1 MWRNSLVRLPVC
13 FESRTTAAS
22 FRKLLDKK
30 AYSYKRTTSSRTY
43 TKVSFVI
50 AHEKT
55 AMVYRYI
62 IDDSKLKADIWEENP
77 SSGNVTYIEIESDD
91 ENAKHKLLK
100 EFALALPRKPW
111 EYTITQR
118 IRNGW
123 FSQGIFRAKA
133 KWENY
138 VK

>member
-1 MWRNSLVRLPVC
+1 MVKLPVC

-30 AYSYKRTTSSRTY
+30 DYKYKRTTSSKTY

-62 IDDSKLKADIWEENP
+62 IDDSRLKADIWEENP
-77 SSGNVTYIEIESDD
+77 SSGNITYIEIESDD
-91 ENAKHKLLK
+91 EYAKNELLK
-100 EFALALPRKPW
+100 EFALSLPRKPW
-111 EYTITQR
+111 EYTFTQK

-133 KWENY
+133 KWKNY

>member
-1 MWRNSLVRLPVC
+1 LVKLPVC

-30 AYSYKRTTSSRTY
+30 DYKYKRTTSSKTY

-62 IDDSKLKADIWEENP
+62 IDDSRLKADIWEENP
-77 SSGNVTYIEIESDD
+77 SSGNITYIDIESDD
-91 ENAKHKLLK
+91 EYAKNELLK
-100 EFALALPRKPW
+100 EFALSLPRKPW
-111 EYTITQR
+111 EYTFTQK

-133 KWENY
+133 KWKNY

>member
-1 MWRNSLVRLPVC
+1 MVKLPVC

-30 AYSYKRTTSSRTY
+30 EFNYKRTTGSRTY

-55 AMVYRYI
+55 AMVYKYDI
-62 IDDSKLKADIWEENP
+62 ENSKIKADIWEENP
-77 SSGNVTYIEIESDD
+77 SSGNITYIELESEEKKL
-91 ENAKHKLLK
+91 ENELLRD
-100 EFALALPRKPW
+100 FALSLPRKPW
-111 EYTITQR
+111 EYTITQKLR
-118 IRNGW
+118 KGW
-123 FSQGIFRAKA
+123 LSQGIFRAKS

-138 VK
+138 LK

>member
-1 MWRNSLVRLPVC
+1 MVRLPVC

-30 AYSYKRTTSSRTY
+30 EYKYERTTSSRTY

-62 IDDSKLKADIWEENP
+62 IDDSKLKVDIWEENP

-91 ENAKHKLLK
+91 DEVKNKLLK
-100 EFALALPRKPW
+100 EFAFSLPRKPW
-111 EYTITQR
+111 EYTFTQR

-123 FSQGIFRAKA
+123 FSQGIFRAKS

>member
-1 MWRNSLVRLPVC
+1 LVKLPVC

-30 AYSYKRTTSSRTY
+30 DYKYKRTTSSKTY

-55 AMVYRYI
+55 AIVYRYI
-62 IDDSKLKADIWEENP
+62 IDDSGLKADIWEENP
-77 SSGNVTYIEIESDD
+77 SSGNITYIEIESDD
-91 ENAKHKLLK
+91 EYAKNELLK
-100 EFALALPRKPW
+100 EFALSLPRKPW
-111 EYTITQR
+111 EYTFSQR

-133 KWENY
+133 KWKNY

>member
-1 MWRNSLVRLPVC
+1 LVRLPVC

-30 AYSYKRTTSSRTY
+30 NYSYKRTTSSRTY

-62 IDDSKLKADIWEENP
+62 IGNSKLKADIWEENP

-91 ENAKHKLLK
+91 KDAKNELLK
-100 EFALALPRKPW
+100 EFAFSLPRKPW
-111 EYTITQR
+111 EYTFTQK

-123 FSQGIFRAKA
+123 FSQGIFRAKS
-133 KWENY
+133 KWEKY
-138 VK
+138 IK

>member
-1 MWRNSLVRLPVC
+1 MVKLPVC

-30 AYSYKRTTSSRTY
+30 EYNYKRTTERHTH

-55 AMVYRYI
+55 AMVYKY
-62 IDDSKLKADIWEENP
+62 DTENSKIKTDIWEEKP
-77 SSGNVTYIEIESDD
+77 SSGNISCIELESKEKNL
-91 ENAKHKLLK
+91 ENELLRH
-100 EFALALPRKPW
+100 LASSLPRKPW
-111 EYTITQR
+111 EYTITQKL
-118 IRNGW
+118 RNGW
-123 FSQGIFRAKA
+123 FSQGIFRAKS

-138 VK
+138 LE

>member
-1 MWRNSLVRLPVC
+1 MVRLPVC

-30 AYSYKRTTSSRTY
+30 NYSYKRTTSSRTY

-55 AMVYRYI
+55 AIVYRYI
-62 IDDSKLKADIWEENP
+62 IDNSKLKADIWEENP

-91 ENAKHKLLK
+91 KDAKNELLK
-100 EFALALPRKPW
+100 EFAFSLPRKPW
-111 EYTITQR
+111 EYTFTQK

-123 FSQGIFRAKA
+123 FSQGIFRAKS
-133 KWENY
+133 KWKKY
-138 VK
+138 IK

>member
-1 MWRNSLVRLPVC
+1 MVKLPVC

-30 AYSYKRTTSSRTY
+30 KFNYKRTTGSRTY

-55 AMVYRYI
+55 AMVYKYDI
-62 IDDSKLKADIWEENP
+62 ENSKIKADIWEENP
-77 SSGNVTYIEIESDD
+77 SSGNITYIEIETEEKKM
-91 ENAKHKLLK
+91 ENELLRD
-100 EFALALPRKPW
+100 FALSLPRKPW
-111 EYTITQR
+111 EYTITQKL
-118 IRNGW
+118 RNGW
-123 FSQGIFRAKA
+123 FSQGIFRAKS

-138 VK
+138 LK

>member
-1 MWRNSLVRLPVC
+1 MVKLPVC

-30 AYSYKRTTSSRTY
+30 EFNYKRTTGSRTY

-55 AMVYRYI
+55 AMVYKYDI
-62 IDDSKLKADIWEENP
+62 ENSKIKANIWEENP
-77 SSGNVTYIEIESDD
+77 SSGNITYIEIETEEKKI
-91 ENAKHKLLK
+91 ENELLRD
-100 EFALALPRKPW
+100 FALSLPRKPW
-111 EYTITQR
+111 EYTITQKL
-118 IRNGW
+118 RNEW
-123 FSQGIFRAKA
+123 FSQGIFRAKS

-138 VK
+138 LK

>member
-1 MWRNSLVRLPVC
+1 MVKLPVC

-30 AYSYKRTTSSRTY
+30 EFNYKRTTGSRTY

-55 AMVYRYI
+55 AMVYKYDI
-62 IDDSKLKADIWEENP
+62 ENSKIKAYIWEENP
-77 SSGNVTYIEIESDD
+77 SSGNITYIEIETEEKKI
-91 ENAKHKLLK
+91 ENELLRD
-100 EFALALPRKPW
+100 FALSLPRKPW
-111 EYTITQR
+111 EYTITQKL
-118 IRNGW
+118 RNGW
-123 FSQGIFRAKA
+123 FSQGIFRAKS

-138 VK
+138 LK

>member
-1 MWRNSLVRLPVC
+1 MVKLPVC

-30 AYSYKRTTSSRTY
+30 EFNYKRTTGSRTY

-55 AMVYRYI
+55 AMVYKYDI
-62 IDDSKLKADIWEENP
+62 ENSKIKADIWEENP
-77 SSGNVTYIEIESDD
+77 SSGNITYIEIET
-91 ENAKHKLLK
+91 EEKKIGNELLRD
-100 EFALALPRKPW
+100 FALSLPRKPW
-111 EYTITQR
+111 EYTITQKL
-118 IRNGW
+118 RNGW
-123 FSQGIFRAKA
+123 FSQGIFRAKS

-138 VK
+138 LK

>member
-1 MWRNSLVRLPVC
+1 MVKLPVC

-30 AYSYKRTTSSRTY
+30 EFNYKRTTGSRTY

-55 AMVYRYI
+55 AMVYKYDI
-62 IDDSKLKADIWEENP
+62 ENSKIKADIWEENP
-77 SSGNVTYIEIESDD
+77 SSGNITYIEIETEEKKI
-91 ENAKHKLLK
+91 ENELLRD
-100 EFALALPRKPW
+100 FALSLPRKPW
-111 EYTITQR
+111 EYTITQKL
-118 IRNGW
+118 RNGW
-123 FSQGIFRAKA
+123 FSQGIFRAKS

-138 VK
+138 LK

>member
-1 MWRNSLVRLPVC
+1 MVKLPVC

-30 AYSYKRTTSSRTY
+30 DYKYKRTTSSKTY

-62 IDDSKLKADIWEENP
+62 IDDSGLKADIWEENP
-77 SSGNVTYIEIESDD
+77 SSGNITYIEIESDD
-91 ENAKHKLLK
+91 EYAKNELLK
-100 EFALALPRKPW
+100 EFALSLPRKPW
-111 EYTITQR
+111 EYTFSQR

-133 KWENY
+133 KWKNY

>member
-1 MWRNSLVRLPVC
+1 MVRLPIC

-30 AYSYKRTTSSRTY
+30 KYNYKRLTGSRTY

-62 IDDSKLKADIWEENP
+62 LDESKLKADICEENP
-77 SSGNVTYIEIESDD
+77 STGMIIHIYPKI
-91 ENAKHKLLK
+91 H
-100 EFALALPRKPW
+100 
-111 EYTITQR
+111 
-118 IRNGW
+118 
-123 FSQGIFRAKA
+123 
-133 KWENY
+133 
-138 VK
+138 